1 MAHSPLASPSAA
13 IAVLRENGLFTRK
26 AYGQHL
32 LVDDNVI
39 GRIMT
44 LAGLSLADVVLEV
57 GPGIGTLTIPLCSR
71 AGAVVAVERDDRL
84 IPVLQR
90 TTAGCPSLEIVHADA
105 VSVDPV
111 RLITALGPPTTL
123 VANLP
128 YAVAATVVLR
138 FLECLPGLRSATVMV
153 QSEVADRM
161 CAVPGTKEYGAYTV
175 KLRLLARASGRFA
188 VARTCFLPPPRVDSA
203 VLRLERATRP
213 EPVEVLGRAA
223 RAATAGFAQRRK
235 RLGNSVAASLGVPVV
250 AVDAAIESA
259 GIEPARRAETLEI
272 EEFVALGEALC
283 AAGLLC

>member
-39 GRIMT
+39 GRILT
-44 LAGLSLADVVLEV
+44 LAGLSLSDVVLEV
-57 GPGIGTLTIPLCSR
+57 GPGIGTLTIPLCSH

-84 IPVLQR
+84 IPVLRR
-90 TTAGCPSLEIVHADA
+90 TTEGCPGLEIVHADA
-105 VSVDPV
+105 VSVDPD
-111 RLITALGPPTTL
+111 RLVTALGPPTAL

-138 FLECLPGLRSATVMV
+138 FLECLPGLRTATVMV

-213 EPVEVLGRAA
+213 EPAEVLGRAA

-235 RLGNSVAASLGVPVV
+235 RLGNSVAASLGIPVA
-250 AVDAAIESA
+250 AVDTAIESA
-259 GIEPARRAETLEI
+259 GIEPARRAETLEV
-272 EEFVALGEALC
+272 EEFVALGEALHT
-283 AAGLLC
+283 AGLLG